1 MRFAELSRKSYFRL
15 FLVYGVFLVLMLL
28 LILPLI
34 GQVTRTLEERSIGSY
49 TDELNRNIGRLD
61 GQIDS
66 FAAIVRHIAAE
77 RRYARTLHA
86 SGNEDHERLLMLRN
100 FQQELYDAASGF
112 DGIRDFAVLT
122 ANGAVIC
129 RTRIYPV
136 HAGMNTRCYR
146 SKIGRLPFA
155 IRNELNERIRDG
167 AQGAELLD
175 WLNGLKETKRI
186 LREMGGPRSGAA
198 STSGR
203 AASAAA
209 INAQNLTDWRSSG
222 YKDWLDDQKDA
233 DRIRRLAEVSQT
245 IATAAG
251 GNAAGVA
258 CNIAT
263 AKIMDAL

>member
-1 MRFAELSRKSYFRL
+1 
-15 FLVYGVFLVLMLL
+15 
-28 LILPLI
+28 
-34 GQVTRTLEERSIGSY
+34 
-49 TDELNRNIGRLD
+49 
-61 GQIDS
+61 
-66 FAAIVRHIAAE
+66 
-77 RRYARTLHA
+77 
-86 SGNEDHERLLMLRN
+86 
-100 FQQELYDAASGF
+100 
-112 DGIRDFAVLT
+112 
-122 ANGAVIC
+122 
-129 RTRIYPV
+129 
-136 HAGMNTRCYR
+136 MNTRCYR

-167 AQGAELLD
+167 AQGAEILD

-186 LREMGGPRSGAA
+186 LREMGSA
-198 STSGR
+198 SGR

-263 AKIMDAL
+263 AKIMDALEAADEDQIADLSKALNALRSGETAAQKVALAEEKNALAKEQLSLSRAKFERDTTRLFIKWAQSKDALALATDKRLGSDEKTERLGRLMFGDLWEGAEDGR